1 MQFLVVLLCHFDNDA
16 MEARWNG
23 SPFAKNRAYK
33 RELDNIQHLLFLF
46 YSYSIRFAAEKGL
59 DLRTL

>member
-23 SPFAKNRAYK
+23 SIRKKSCLPYK
-33 RELDNIQHLLFLF
+33 RELDNI
-46 YSYSIRFAAEKGL
+46 
-59 DLRTL
+59 